1 MSDIKRNIVLHW
13 AAMATVSGDYDVAD
27 QYAEET
33 FGEDWFIHQDHV
45 WDHYADP
52 EHRARK
58 YEEQAIAD
66 SKLPEVD
73 YEPC

>member
-1 MSDIKRNIVLHW
+1 MILIVYFYKHLLDQGLSHDEADKVMERKCGQVW
-13 AAMATVSGDYDVAD
+13 AIV
-27 QYAEET
+27 
-33 FGEDWFIHQDHV
+33 QDEV
-45 WDHYADP
+45 WDWVSP

>member
-1 MSDIKRNIVLHW
+1 MILILQFYTHLLAQGLSHDEADKIMERKSGQVWAIVQDEVW
-13 AAMATVSGDYDVAD
+13 EWVS
-27 QYAEET
+27 
-33 FGEDWFIHQDHV
+33 
-45 WDHYADP
+45 P

>member
-1 MSDIKRNIVLHW
+1 MNEKSYIARAWCMLL
-13 AAMATVSGDYDVAD
+13 AGLAEDY
-27 QYAEET
+27 EET
-33 FGEDWFIHQDHV
+33 DRFMALYFKEAWHRHEDYV
-45 WDHYADP
+45 WEVFATP